1 MSRIKIFMYNFVFFF
16 LLMLYKLTTSSKA
29 LDGLVCYMKMLFTS
43 LVIQLGIRR
52 Y

>member
-1 MSRIKIFMYNFVFFF
+1 MSRIKIFMYNFIFF